1 MERKVKQDKHSPKWR
16 TKMMTCLQTYK
27 KNGWEFFNKRG
38 GERKGKRSYGWNKF
52 FMEKN
57 LLEKLEFPEHV
68 RMLWLK

>member
-1 MERKVKQDKHSPKWR
+1 
-16 TKMMTCLQTYK
+16 MMTCLQTYK